1 MYTLTTEIAQDHQ
14 HTLLAE
20 ASQAR
25 RGDRLARVARLN
37 HRAAQAARRSKRA
50 TAQLS

>member
-1 MYTLTTEIAQDHQ
+1 MYALTVEIVQDHQ

-25 RGDRLARVARLN
+25 RGDRLARVVRLK
-37 HRAAQAARRSKRA
+37 HRAAEAARRSKRA
-50 TAQLS
+50 AAHLS